1 MRDLERRLGALPPE
15 ARRLLELRLQR
26 GKEEAASAP
35 VRRGATRAP
44 LSFAQRRMWFL
55 DRLEPGALYNS
66 PLALR
71 VRGALD
77 AGALEGA
84 LAEVVR
90 RHESLRSVIRAETG
104 AEAEQVVL
112 PPGPFLLPTDDL
124 SALPAA
130 AREDEARCIVHDEVR
145 RPFDLAAGPLLR
157 ARLLRL
163 ADEEHVL
170 VLAMHHVVSD
180 GWSLG
185 VLFRELGALYD
196 AFSRGA
202 APPLDPLPLQYADYA
217 AWQREHW
224 TEERLAAQL
233 EWWRRALA
241 AAPAVLELPADR
253 SRPAVQSH
261 RGARLRVALPG
272 ELAEGVRALARREGA
287 TPFMVM
293 LAAFQVLLWR
303 WSGEEDLVVGSP
315 VAGRTRTET
324 EGLIGFF
331 VNTLPLR
338 ADLSGDPAFA
348 TLLHRVRETTLG
360 AYQHQELPFERLVE
374 ALHPERSLGHAP
386 VFQHVFALQN
396 ATPAELH
403 LPGVRMEVMATES
416 GTARFDLEW
425 SLWEREEGITGAIHY
440 AEDLFDRETVERMAG
455 HYRRLLEAAVARPG
469 ARVSTLPLLSGDER
483 ARLVAEA
490 AGPDLS
496 LPDLPVHRLFEAQ
509 AARTPDA
516 VAAEAEEGA
525 LTYAE
530 LDRRANRLAHHLRA
544 RDVGPE
550 ALVAI
555 CVHRGAPMLE
565 AMLAALK
572 AGGGYLPLDPDY
584 PADRIAYMLGDSGA
598 RVLVTRSGLMDG
610 PPPRGVDL
618 VILDRDADE
627 IAAHP
632 DTPPAIPYSLF
643 PIPCSLAYVI
653 YTSGSTGRPKGV
665 RVEHGALAATMAAAG
680 RAFGLAS
687 GDRVP
692 SLASF
697 AFDIWLFESFL
708 PLLAGGTVRLF
719 ARERVL
725 EVPRLVRDLAGCTVL
740 HAVPALMRSI
750 VQEVRARP
758 GGVLPALRRAFVGGD
773 AVAPDLLEEMRHAFP
788 AAEIHVLYGP
798 TEAAV
803 ICAAHRLGGEPATRQ
818 MVGRPLGNAAL
829 HVLEPGGSVAPAGVA
844 GELCLGGGSVARD
857 YLGRPGLT
865 AERFV
870 PDPFSAQPGARL
882 YRTGDRV
889 RRVEVRACE
898 SAEVR
903 KENGLEDQGEDAPTL
918 ALSHPRTFALE
929 FLGRTDRQ
937 VKVRG
942 FRIEPGEIESALRRH
957 PDVDDAV
964 VAVAGEG
971 DARRLAAW
979 VVPSPAAGAPEVEAL
994 KVHLR
999 GGLPDFMV
1007 PQAFVFLE
1015 RFPLTP
1021 SGKVDRRAL
1030 PAARAAAETAAYVEP
1045 STPTERAVADVF
1057 GQVLGVE
1064 RVGAADDFFSLG
1076 GHSLLAMHVWSHLE
1090 DRCGVSLPLR
1100 TLFEHPVVRALA
1112 AAVDAAP
1119 RAEGADAA
1127 VRITPRTRDVETEIE
1142 LRGERVRAYAAPVS
1156 FSQQRLW
1163 MLDRM
1168 DPGRAMYAVPLALR
1182 LRGALDGGALRR
1194 ALDAL
1199 GERHE
1204 SLRTVFRWMEGGAM
1218 QVVLPRGA
1226 LPVELVDLTPV
1237 DGGGREAELRRRLAD
1252 EAARPFDLEQGPL
1265 ARIHLYRL
1273 DADDH
1278 VLLLNLHHVVTDGWS
1293 TGVLLRELSALYG
1306 AFARGEPSPLSAP
1319 GLQYADYAAWQRE
1332 HLSGAVYQAHLAY
1345 WKEALANA
1353 PALLELP
1360 VDRPRPAVW
1369 EGRGAAERFRLPPEV
1384 ADAVDALARAE
1395 GCTPFMVLLA
1405 AFQALLGRYARQDD
1419 VVVGTPVANR
1429 ARPETRDVVGFFVN
1443 TLALRAELSGDPS
1456 FRGLLHRVREG
1467 AMGAFAHQEMPF
1479 ERLVDELKVPRSA
1492 AHSPV
1497 FQVMFS
1503 LQTADDAG
1511 ASLPGFRSERVPVEG
1526 THAPFDLTL
1535 ALRPG
1540 EEGMDGALEY
1550 ATALFDRVTALR
1562 LIAHFRTL
1570 LAAACAAPDE
1580 ALSALPLL
1588 SADEVDAALRAG
1600 EGPALES
1607 PTTFALIHE
1616 RIAVQAARAPEAIAV
1631 DGGAERITYAEL
1643 DARSD
1648 ALARRLRALGVRP
1661 GALVAVRAERSVE
1674 TVAAVLAVLRAG
1686 GAYLPLDPS
1695 YPGERQA
1702 YMLEDSRAALLL
1714 DGTGAGA
1721 PHGYAGPVAD
1731 LAELAASAEA
1741 PPRPAPAIPCSLFPV
1756 PCSPEDLA
1764 YVIYTSGSTGRPK
1777 GVAVPHHALSAYVDA
1792 ARQAYDLTPADRF
1805 LQFAPLSFDSSVEE
1819 LFAPLAAGAT
1829 MVLRDGE
1836 MMESVDGFW
1845 RACARQRLTL
1855 ASLPTAYWHEL
1866 AAAMDAV
1873 APPVP
1878 PSLRV
1883 MIVGGERALPE
1894 RVASWRKAV
1903 GGRVRLINSYG
1914 PTETT
1919 VAATLHTVE
1928 DDEPVVPI
1936 GRPMPGYRV
1945 RVLDASLRPV
1955 PAGIPGELFIGGI
1968 GVARGYP
1975 GRPALTA
1982 ARFVPD
1988 PFAAAPGER
1997 LYRTGDLVRWREEKS
2012 AGVRECVSADV
2023 NPGSADFRTDAL
2035 THSRTAVLEFLGRT
2049 DDQVKVRGFRIEPG
2063 EIESLLRR
2071 HPGVRDAVVAV
2082 REDAPG
2088 DRRLVAYLVA
2098 EDGPPPVDAVRAAVR
2113 AALPA
2118 YMVPSAF
2125 VALDALPMTPSG
2137 KVDRRA
2143 LPAPQAGDPAAPAV
2157 PLSRRERE
2165 LAEVWRQVLG
2175 TDAVGPDDNFFDLG
2189 GNSLLLIR
2197 LAARLQEE
2205 TGVAVTAVELF
2216 RFSTVR
2222 ALAAHLAGADGA
2234 AGEAPVSGRDERL
2247 RQGTSRLRNLRRG
2260 AAV

>member
-1 MRDLERRLGALPPE
+1 
-15 ARRLLELRLQR
+15 
-26 GKEEAASAP
+26 
-35 VRRGATRAP
+35 RAP

-71 VRGALD
+71 VHGALD

-84 LAEVVR
+84 LTEVVR

-104 AEAEQVVL
+104 AEAEQVIL
-112 PPGPFLLPTDDL
+112 PPGPFPLPADDL
-124 SALPAA
+124 SALLPDE
-130 AREDEARCIVHDEVR
+130 REEETRRIVHEEIR

-202 APPLDPLPLQYADYA
+202 PPPLDPLPLQYADYA

-224 TEERLAAQL
+224 TEARLAAQL

-241 AAPAVLELPADR
+241 GAPAVLELPADR
-253 SRPAVQSH
+253 ARPAVQSH
-261 RGARLRVALPG
+261 RGAKLRVTLPRAL
-272 ELAEGVRALARREGA
+272 ADGVRELARREEA

-338 ADLSGDPAFA
+338 ADLSGDPAF
-348 TLLHRVRETTLG
+348 TSLLHRVRETTLG

-396 ATPAELH
+396 AAPAELQ
-403 LPGVRMEVMATES
+403 LPGVRMELMATES

-490 AGPDLS
+490 GGPDLA
-496 LPDLPVHRLFEAQ
+496 LPDLPVHRRFEAQ

-516 VAAEAEEGA
+516 VAVVSGETV
-525 LTYAE
+525 LSYAE

-544 RDVGPE
+544 RGVGPE
-550 ALVAI
+550 VLVAI

-584 PADRIAYMLGDSGA
+584 PADRIAYMLGDSGT
-598 RVLVTRSGLMDG
+598 RVLVTESTLLGGVPLEGMDT
-610 PPPRGVDL
+610 V
-618 VILDRDADE
+618 VLDRDAE
-627 IAAHP
+627 AISAWP
-632 DTPPAIPYSLF
+632 ETPPALPPSPF
-643 PIPCSLAYVI
+643 PVPSTLAYVI

-665 RVEHGALAATMAAAG
+665 GVEHGALAATMAAAG
-680 RAFGLAS
+680 RAFGLGP
-687 GDRVP
+687 GDRAP

-697 AFDIWLFESFL
+697 AFDIWLFESLL
-708 PLLAGGTVRLF
+708 PLLAGGSVRFF

-725 EVPRLVRDLAGCTVL
+725 EVPRLARDLAACTVL

-750 VQEVRARP
+750 VQAVRARP
-758 GGVLPALRRAFVGGD
+758 GGVLPGLRRAFVGGD
-773 AVAPDLLEEMRHAFP
+773 AVAPDLLEEMRQAFP

-798 TEAAV
+798 TEAAI
-803 ICAAHRLGGEPATRQ
+803 ICSAHRLGDERASRQ

-829 HVLEPGGSVAPAGVA
+829 HVLEPGGSVAPAGMA
-844 GELCLGGGSVARD
+844 GELCLGGRSVARG
-857 YLGRPGLT
+857 YLGRPSLT

-870 PDPFSAQPGARL
+870 PDPFPAVPGARL

-889 RRVEVRACE
+889 RRPA
-898 SAEVR
+898 S
-903 KENGLEDQGEDAPTL
+903 GE
-918 ALSHPRTFALE
+918 LE

-957 PDVDDAV
+957 PQVDDAV

-979 VVPSPAAGAPEVEAL
+979 VVPSSLPGAPDAEAL
-994 KVHLR
+994 KAHLR
-999 GGLPDFMV
+999 GGLPDYMV
-1007 PQAFVFLE
+1007 PGAFAFLE

-1030 PAARAAAETAAYVEP
+1030 PAAGAAAETAVYVEP
-1045 STPTERAVADVF
+1045 RTPTERAVAEVF

-1064 RVGAADDFFSLG
+1064 RVGAADNFFSLG

-1090 DRCGVSLPLR
+1090 DRCGVGLPLR
-1100 TLFEHPVVRALA
+1100 TLFEHPVVQALA
-1112 AAVDAAP
+1112 AALDAAP
-1119 RAEGADAA
+1119 RAEAADAA
-1127 VRITPRTRDVETEIE
+1127 VRITPRPRNTTTEVEV
-1142 LRGERVRAYAAPVS
+1142 RGERVRAYTAPVS

-1168 DPGRAMYAVPLALR
+1168 DPGRALYAVPLALR
-1182 LRGALDGGALRR
+1182 LRGPLDHAALQR

-1199 GERHE
+1199 AERHE

-1226 LPVELVDLTPV
+1226 LPVELVDLSSLDANAHGLQGTGYRLQPATAPMATLAESAGCNLSPV
-1237 DGGGREAELRRRLAD
+1237 TCNLSPEAELRRRLAD

-1265 ARIHLYRL
+1265 ARVHLYRL
-1273 DADDH
+1273 DADHH
-1278 VLLLNLHHVVTDGWS
+1278 VLLLNLHHVITDGWS
-1293 TGVLLRELSALYG
+1293 TGVLLRDLAALYG
-1306 AFARGEPSPLSAP
+1306 AFSRGEPSPPSAP
-1319 GLQYADYAAWQRE
+1319 GLQYADYSAWQRE
-1332 HLSGAVYQAHLAY
+1332 HLSGAAFDAQLAY
-1345 WKEALANA
+1345 WKEALADA

-1360 VDRPRPAVW
+1360 GDRPRPPVW
-1369 EGRGAAERFRLPPEV
+1369 DGTGAAERFRLPREV
-1384 ADAVDALARAE
+1384 ADAAGALARAE

-1405 AFQALLGRYARQDD
+1405 ALQALLGRYARQDD

-1429 ARPETRDVVGFFVN
+1429 ARPETRDVVGCFVN
-1443 TLALRAELSGDPS
+1443 TLALRAELSGDPG
-1456 FRGLLHRVREG
+1456 FRALLHRVREG
-1467 AMGAFAHQEMPF
+1467 AIGAFAHQEMPF

-1492 AHSPV
+1492 AHAPL

-1503 LQTADDAG
+1503 LHAADDGTVA
-1511 ASLPGFRSERVPVEG
+1511 LPGLRTEPVPVAG
-1526 THAPFDLTL
+1526 TQALFDLTL
-1535 ALRPG
+1535 VLHPDG
-1540 EEGMDGALEY
+1540 DGMAGALEY
-1550 ATALFDRVTALR
+1550 ATALFDRATALR
-1562 LIAHFRTL
+1562 MIGHLRTL
-1570 LAAACAAPDE
+1570 LAAACAAPDT

-1588 SADEVDAALRAG
+1588 SASEVDAALRAW
-1600 EGPALES
+1600 EGPALHS
-1607 PTTFALIHE
+1607 PPATIHA
-1616 RIAVQAARAPEAIAV
+1616 RIARQAARTPDAV
-1631 DGGAERITYAEL
+1631 AVEDGARRVTYAEL
-1643 DARSD
+1643 EERATR
-1648 ALARRLRALGVRP
+1648 LARRLRALGVQP
-1661 GALVAVRAERSVE
+1661 GRIAAVRAERSVDA
-1674 TVAAVLAVLRAG
+1674 VAAILAVLKTG
-1686 GAYLPLDPS
+1686 GAYLPLDPA
-1695 YPGERQA
+1695 YPAERQA
-1702 YMLEDSRAALLL
+1702 YMLADSGAALLL

-1721 PHGYAGPVAD
+1721 PAGYAGRVAD
-1731 LAELAASAEA
+1731 LAEEMESAPGESA
-1741 PPRPAPAIPCSLFPV
+1741 DALEEPAVPCPLSPV
-1756 PCSPEDLA
+1756 PSPSDLA

-1777 GVAVPHHALSAYVDA
+1777 GVAVPHRALSAYVDA
-1792 ARQAYDLTPADRF
+1792 ARQAYALTPADRF

-1819 LFAPLAAGAT
+1819 LFAPLAVGAT
-1829 MVLRDGE
+1829 MVLRDEE
-1836 MMESVDGFW
+1836 MLASVDGFW
-1845 RACARQRLTL
+1845 RAAERLSLTV
-1855 ASLPTAYWHEL
+1855 ASLPTAFWHEV
-1866 AAAMDAV
+1866 AAAMEHA

-1878 PSLRV
+1878 ASLRV
-1883 MIVGGERALPE
+1883 MILGGERALPE
-1894 RVASWRKAV
+1894 RVASWRRRV
-1903 GGRVRLINSYG
+1903 GGGVRLINSYG

-1919 VAATLHTVE
+1919 VAATLHEVRA
-1928 DDEPVVPI
+1928 DEPVVPI

-1968 GVARGYP
+1968 GVARGYL
-1975 GRPALTA
+1975 GRPGATA
-1982 ARFVPD
+1982 ERFVPD
-1988 PFAAAPGER
+1988 PFGAEPGAR
-1997 LYRTGDLVRWREEKS
+1997 LYRTGDLVRWRAETT
-2012 AGVRECVSADV
+2012 G
-2023 NPGSADFRTDAL
+2023 
-2035 THSRTAVLEFLGRT
+2035 VLEFLGRT

-2071 HPGVRDAVVAV
+2071 QPGVRDAVVAV
-2082 REDAPG
+2082 REDEPG
-2088 DRRLVAYLVA
+2088 DRRLVAYLVPADGAMPA
-2098 EDGPPPVDAVRAAVR
+2098 EAVRAAVR
-2113 AALPA
+2113 
-2118 YMVPSAF
+2118 
-2125 VALDALPMTPSG
+2125 
-2137 KVDRRA
+2137 
-2143 LPAPQAGDPAAPAV
+2143 
-2157 PLSRRERE
+2157 
-2165 LAEVWRQVLG
+2165 
-2175 TDAVGPDDNFFDLG
+2175 
-2189 GNSLLLIR
+2189 
-2197 LAARLQEE
+2197 
-2205 TGVAVTAVELF
+2205 
-2216 RFSTVR
+2216 
-2222 ALAAHLAGADGA
+2222 
-2234 AGEAPVSGRDERL
+2234 
-2247 RQGTSRLRNLRRG
+2247 
-2260 AAV
+2260 

>member
-1 MRDLERRLGALPPE
+1 MRDLESRLAALPPE
-15 ARRLLELRLQR
+15 ARRLLELRLR
-26 GKEEAASAP
+26 RERAEVADAP
-35 VRRGATRAP
+35 VRRGLQRAP
-44 LSFAQRRMWFL
+44 LSFAQRRLWFL
-55 DRLEPGALYNS
+55 DRLEPGAHYNS
-66 PLALR
+66 PLTLR
-71 VRGALD
+71 VHGALD
-77 AGALEGA
+77 AAALECA

-90 RHESLRSVIRAETG
+90 RHEVLRSVIRADAG
-104 AEAEQVVL
+104 GEAEQVVI
-112 PPGPFLLPTDDL
+112 PPGDFALPSDDL
-124 SALPAA
+124 STLPAA
-130 AREDEARCIVHDEVR
+130 AREDEARRTVHDEIR
-145 RPFDLAAGPLLR
+145 RPFDLAAGPLFR

-163 ADEEHVL
+163 ADDDHVL

-202 APPLDPLPLQYADYA
+202 PPPLDPLPLQYADYA

-241 AAPAVLELPADR
+241 GAPAVLELPADR
-253 SRPAVQSH
+253 SRPTVQSH

-348 TLLHRVRETTLG
+348 TLLHRVREATLG

-396 ATPAELH
+396 ATPAELR
-403 LPGVRMEVMATES
+403 LPGVRMELMATES

-455 HYRRLLEAAVARPG
+455 HYRRLLEAAVARPD
-469 ARVSTLPLLSGDER
+469 ARVSTLPLLSDDER

-490 AGPDLS
+490 AGPDVS
-496 LPDLPVHRLFEAQ
+496 PPDLPVHRRFEAQ

-516 VAAEAEEGA
+516 VAVEAEEGA

-544 RDVGPE
+544 RGVGPE
-550 ALVAI
+550 VRVAI

-584 PADRIAYMLGDSGA
+584 PADRIACMLGDSGT
-598 RVLVTRSGLMDG
+598 RVLVTQSTLLDGLPLEGME
-610 PPPRGVDL
+610 PV
-618 VILDRDADE
+618 VLDRDADAISAWPE
-627 IAAHP
+627 
-632 DTPPAIPYSLF
+632 TPPAVPGSPF
-643 PIPCSLAYVI
+643 PVPSTLAYVI

-665 RVEHGALAATMAAAG
+665 GVEHGALAATMAAAG
-680 RAFGLAS
+680 RAFGFGP
-687 GDRVP
+687 GDRVA

-708 PLLAGGTVRLF
+708 PLLAGGSVRFF

-725 EVPRLVRDLAGCTVL
+725 EVPRLAQELAACTVL

-750 VQEVRARP
+750 VQAVRARP
-758 GGVLPALRRAFVGGD
+758 GGVLPGLRRALVGGD
-773 AVAPDLLEEMRHAFP
+773 AVAPDLLEEMRQAFP

-798 TEAAV
+798 TEAAI
-803 ICAAHRLGGEPATRQ
+803 ICASHRLGGEAASRQ

-844 GELCLGGGSVARD
+844 GELCLGGRSVARG
-857 YLGRPGLT
+857 YLGRPSLT

-870 PDPFSAQPGARL
+870 PDPFSAVPGARL

-889 RRVEVRACE
+889 RRPA
-898 SAEVR
+898 S
-903 KENGLEDQGEDAPTL
+903 GE
-918 ALSHPRTFALE
+918 LE

-957 PDVDDAV
+957 PAVDDAV

-971 DARRLAAW
+971 DTRRLAAW
-979 VVPSPAAGAPEVEAL
+979 VVPSSAAGAPEVEAL

-1015 RFPLTP
+1015 RLPLTP

-1030 PAARAAAETAAYVEP
+1030 PAADTAAETAAYVEP
-1045 STPTERAVADVF
+1045 RTPTERAVAEVF

-1090 DRCGVSLPLR
+1090 DRCGVGLPLR
-1100 TLFEHPVVRALA
+1100 TLFEHPGVRALA

-1119 RAEGADAA
+1119 RGGAADAA
-1127 VRITPRTRDVETEIE
+1127 VRVTPRPRDAKTEVEV
-1142 LRGERVRAYAAPVS
+1142 RGERVRAYTAPAS
-1156 FSQQRLW
+1156 FPQQRLW

-1168 DPGRAMYAVPLALR
+1168 DPGRALYAVPLALR
-1182 LRGALDGGALRR
+1182 LRGPLDQAALQR
-1194 ALDAL
+1194 ALHAL
-1199 GERHE
+1199 AERHE

-1226 LPVELVDLTPV
+1226 LPIESADLAGVDAA
-1237 DGGGREAELRRRLAD
+1237 GREAELRRRLAD
-1252 EAARPFDLEQGPL
+1252 EAGRPFDLEQGPL

-1278 VLLLNLHHVVTDGWS
+1278 VLLLNLHHVITDGWS
-1293 TGVLLRELSALYG
+1293 TGVLLRDLAALYG
-1306 AFARGEPSPLSAP
+1306 ACSRGEPSPLSAP

-1332 HLSGAVYQAHLAY
+1332 HLSGAVFDAQLAY
-1345 WKEALANA
+1345 WTEALADA
-1353 PALLELP
+1353 PALLALP
-1360 VDRPRPAVW
+1360 ADRPRPPVW
-1369 EGRGAAERFRLPPEV
+1369 DGTGAAERFRLPREV
-1384 ADAVDALARAE
+1384 ADAVDARARAE

-1405 AFQALLGRYARQDD
+1405 ALQALLGRYARQDD

-1429 ARPETRDVVGFFVN
+1429 ARPETRDVVGCFVN
-1443 TLALRAELSGDPS
+1443 TLALRADLSGDPS
-1456 FRGLLHRVREG
+1456 FRALLHRVREG
-1467 AMGAFAHQEMPF
+1467 AVGAFAHQEMPF

-1492 AHSPV
+1492 AHAPL

-1503 LQTADDAG
+1503 LHPADEGTAA
-1511 ASLPGFRSERVPVEG
+1511 LPGLQTEPVPVAG
-1526 THAPFDLTL
+1526 TQALFDLTL
-1535 ALRPG
+1535 VLRPDG
-1540 EEGMDGALEY
+1540 DGMAGALEY
-1550 ATALFDRVTALR
+1550 ATALFDRATALR
-1562 LIAHFRTL
+1562 MIGHFRTL
-1570 LAAACAAPDE
+1570 LAAACAAPD
-1580 ALSALPLL
+1580 APLSALPLL
-1588 SADEVDAALRAG
+1588 STAEVDAALRAW
-1600 EGPALES
+1600 EGPALAS
-1607 PTTFALIHE
+1607 PAPFASSHARTFAPVHE
-1616 RIAVQAARAPEAIAV
+1616 RIAAQAARTPHAV
-1631 DGGAERITYAEL
+1631 AVEGGDRPVTYAEL
-1643 DARSD
+1643 EDRAAR
-1648 ALARRLRALGVRP
+1648 LARRLRALGVRP
-1661 GALVAVRAERSVE
+1661 GEIAAVRAERSVDA
-1674 TVAAVLAVLRAG
+1674 VAAILAVLKAG
-1686 GAYLPLDPS
+1686 GAYLPLDPA
-1695 YPGERQA
+1695 YPAERQA
-1702 YMLEDSRAALLL
+1702 YMLADSGATLLL

-1721 PHGYAGPVAD
+1721 PAGYAGRVAE
-1731 LAELAASAEA
+1731 LAAELAASES
-1741 PPRPAPAIPCSLFPV
+1741 SLPFV
-1756 PCSPEDLA
+1756 DEVADPEDLA
-1764 YVIYTSGSTGRPK
+1764 YVIYTSGSTGQPR
-1777 GVAVPHHALSAYVDA
+1777 GVAVPHRALSAYVDA
-1792 ARQAYDLTPADRF
+1792 ARQAYALTPADRF

-1819 LFAPLAAGAT
+1819 LFAPLAAGAA
-1829 MVLRDGE
+1829 MVLRDAA
-1836 MMESVDGFW
+1836 MLESVDAFW
-1845 RACARQRLTL
+1845 EACGRLSLTV

-1866 AAAMDAV
+1866 AAAMDRAAPAV
-1873 APPVP
+1873 PA
-1878 PSLRV
+1878 SLRV
-1883 MIVGGERALPE
+1883 MILGGERALPE
-1894 RVASWRKAV
+1894 RVAAWRRRV
-1903 GGRVRLINSYG
+1903 GDGVRLINSYG

-1919 VAATLHTVE
+1919 VAATLHEVRA
-1928 DDEPVVPI
+1928 DEPVVPI

-1955 PAGIPGELFIGGI
+1955 PAGIPGELFVGGT
-1968 GVARGYP
+1968 GVARGYLHRP
-1975 GRPALTA
+1975 GATA
-1982 ARFVPD
+1982 ERFVPD
-1988 PFAAAPGER
+1988 PFSGIPGAR
-1997 LYRTGDLVRWREEKS
+1997 LYRTGDQVRWRTETES
-2012 AGVRECVSADV
+2012 AEVREC
-2023 NPGSADFRTDAL
+2023 GSALDSREGQRTPAL
-2035 THSRTAVLEFLGRT
+2035 PHSRTGVLEFLGRT

-2071 HPGVRDAVVAV
+2071 QPGVRDAVVAV
-2082 REDAPG
+2082 RGDEPG
-2088 DRRLVAYLVA
+2088 DRRLVAYLVPA
-2098 EDGPPPVDAVRAAVR
+2098 DGAMSVDAVRAAVR
-2113 AALPA
+2113 AELPA

-2143 LPAPQAGDPAAPAV
+2143 LPAPKAGGPTSPAV
-2157 PLSRRERE
+2157 PLSRRERA
-2165 LAEVWRQVLG
+2165 LAELWRQVLG

-2197 LAARLQEE
+2197 LAARLQE
-2205 TGVAVTAVELF
+2205 TMGVAVTAVELF
-2216 RFSTVR
+2216 RFPTVR
-2222 ALAAHLAGADGA
+2222 ALAAHLAAGAGGSAD
-2234 AGEAPVSGRDERL
+2234 EAPVSGRDERL
-2247 RQGTSRLRNLRRG
+2247 RQGTSRLAGLRRG
-2260 AAV
+2260 VPA